1 MRDYHQKSAAEN
13 LMSQK
18 SVTVAVISPVQQTRE
33 QLASAFEANPNLA
46 ALWTLADYPGSEQL
60 VRIREAR
67 SGCVV
72 FLDFSDAI
80 RAGQVALELDKSYP
94 MAATVAIQGAASPQ
108 SLIELIQLG
117 IRDVITVPV
126 SDAEANEAFQRA
138 SRKLGREP
146 EPEPQGGDIYAFLP
160 ARPGSGATTVA
171 VHSAA
176 AAARLSGER
185 TLLIDFDLRLGMTS
199 FLFKLHS
206 QNSIVDALA
215 LSEQLEDTL
224 WDQLVS
230 RRGGLDI
237 LGSAPVEFDRQV
249 SSLGSAA
256 VLESARR
263 RYRTVC
269 VDLPGEMR
277 QHELETLNSSK
288 EIFLVCTS
296 ELGTLHMAQKKAD
309 MLQSLGIQSRVSV
322 ILNRVQPRGSMVL
335 GDIEKVLHLPVRFTL
350 PPAEAEIVA
359 ATQKAVAL
367 EGNSPIARLME
378 SVARRMIGNVE
389 VLAPKTTP
397 RRLIE
402 FFSVT
407 PVRDKVR
414 TV

>member
-1 MRDYHQKSAAEN
+1 
-13 LMSQK
+13 MSQK

-33 QLASAFEANPNLA
+33 QLASAFEANPHLA
-46 ALWTLADYPGSEQL
+46 ALWTLADYPGLEQL

-80 RAGQVALELDKSYP
+80 RAGRVALELYKRYP
-94 MAATVAIQGAASPQ
+94 MAATVAIQSAASPQ
-108 SLIELIQLG
+108 SLIELIQFG

-126 SDAEANEAFQRA
+126 SDVEANEAFQRA
-138 SRKLGREP
+138 SRKLEREP

-171 VHSAA
+171 VHSAS

-249 SSLGSAA
+249 SSVGSAA

-335 GDIEKVLHLPVRFTL
+335 RDIEEVLHLPVRFTL

-367 EGNSPIARLME
+367 EGDSPIARLME
-378 SVARRMIGNVE
+378 SVARRMIGHVE
-389 VLAPKTTP
+389 VLAPKATP

-414 TV
+414 KV

>member
-1 MRDYHQKSAAEN
+1 
-13 LMSQK
+13 MSQK

-33 QLASAFEANPNLA
+33 QLASAFEANPHLA

-80 RAGQVALELDKSYP
+80 RAGRVALELDKSYP
-94 MAATVAIQGAASPQ
+94 MAATVAIQAAASPQ

-126 SDAEANEAFQRA
+126 SDREANEAFQRV
-138 SRKLGREP
+138 SRKLEREP

-160 ARPGSGATTVA
+160 ARPGSGATTIA

-199 FLFKLHS
+199 FLLKLHS

-249 SSLGSAA
+249 SSVGSAA

-322 ILNRVQPRGSMVL
+322 ILNRFQPRGSMVL
-335 GDIEKVLHLPVRFTL
+335 RDIEEVLHLPVRFTL

-359 ATQKAVAL
+359 ATEKAVAL
-367 EGNSPIARLME
+367 EGDSPIARLME

-389 VLAPKTTP
+389 VLAPKATP

-414 TV
+414 KV

>member
-1 MRDYHQKSAAEN
+1 
-13 LMSQK
+13 MSQK

-33 QLASAFEANPNLA
+33 QLASAFEANPHLA

-80 RAGQVALELDKSYP
+80 RAGRVALELDKSYP
-94 MAATVAIQGAASPQ
+94 MAATVAIQAAASPQ

-126 SDAEANEAFQRA
+126 SEREANEAFQRV
-138 SRKLGREP
+138 SRKLEREP

-199 FLFKLHS
+199 FLLKLHS

-249 SSLGSAA
+249 SSVGSAA

-296 ELGTLHMAQKKAD
+296 DLGTLHMAQKKAD

-335 GDIEKVLHLPVRFTL
+335 RDIEEVLHLPVRFTL

-367 EGNSPIARLME
+367 EGNSPIARVME

-414 TV
+414 KV

>member
-1 MRDYHQKSAAEN
+1 
-13 LMSQK
+13 MSQK

-33 QLASAFEANPNLA
+33 QLASAFEANPHLA
-46 ALWTLADYPGSEQL
+46 ALWTLADYPGLEQL

-80 RAGQVALELDKSYP
+80 RAGRVALELYKRYP
-94 MAATVAIQGAASPQ
+94 MAATVAIQSAASPQ
-108 SLIELIQLG
+108 SLIELIQFG

-126 SDAEANEAFQRA
+126 SDVEANEAFQRA

-171 VHSAA
+171 VHSAS

-249 SSLGSAA
+249 SSVGSAA

-335 GDIEKVLHLPVRFTL
+335 RDIEEVLHLPVRFTL

-367 EGNSPIARLME
+367 EGDSPIARLME

-414 TV
+414 KV